1 MNSLFADRLT
11 NVQIAGNTVRME
23 FSTLELLPGNDQTNP
38 KTSVSLVLVMPLDG
52 FVQAYNGQEA
62 VVRKLLADGLL
73 RRNEPTPTA

>member
-23 FSTLELLPGNDQTNP
+23 FSTLEFLPGNDPNTP
-38 KTSVSLVLVMPLDG
+38 KTSVSLVLVMPLEG
-52 FVQAYNGQEA
+52 FVQAYNGQET

-73 RRNEPTPTA
+73 KRNEPTPAQ